1 MPQHLKICAGDTLVA
16 QLSTG
21 NKGGTLYKISLEVIE
36 LNIELSLPEVD
47 TGVQRQ
53 PQHPDEH
60 RADFRDDFT
69 HARRCIA
76 GAHAASKVFL
86 QQLERRSTS
95 GAAEMKP
102 ITMLLMTNKFSRGII
117 SASPNGNQ
125 TVDVNVRIGG
135 GKCRVP
141 DAFPS
146 DESQLYCD
154 GVETSTSDSQTAHA
168 LKILKSIAPILLQ
181 ELSDRAIRG

>member
-21 NKGGTLYKISLEVIE
+21 NKGGTLYKIDLKVIE
-36 LNIELSLPEVD
+36 LNLELSLPEVD

-53 PQHPDEH
+53 PQDPDQQI
-60 RADFRDDFT
+60 ADFRDDFT

-76 GAHAASKVFL
+76 GADASSEVFV
-86 QQLERRSTS
+86 QQLEKHSTS
-95 GAAEMKP
+95 GPAETKP

-117 SASPNGNQ
+117 SVSPSGNQ

-141 DAFPS
+141 DALPS
-146 DESQLYCD
+146 SESQLLWE
-154 GVETSTSDSQTAHA
+154 GVETSDSGSQTARA
-168 LKILKSIAPILLQ
+168 LKVLKSIGPDLLQ